1 MEPSD
6 SNVGIG
12 IGNPAAGSISR
23 PESAQSFESSQHFCL
38 RWNNY
43 QTNLTNVFDQLL
55 QNESFVDVTLTT
67 DETGQSVKCHKV
79 VLSACS
85 PYFQKLFM
93 DNPCQHP
100 IVILRDVDFEDL
112 KFVVDYM
119 YKGEIN
125 VTQNQLTSIL
135 RTAEM
140 LKVRGL
146 DEMVKTK
153 DNSEPELEIERSLE
167 QPKDLRPHKK
177 RKFSLESIEC
187 FPKRIGI
194 KTRDDLFDHEQQ
206 KIRQNMAANSNN
218 LPHPDDMES
227 PRATPDHFRQP
238 TGSATGYETQRSQS
252 GHSDGGFE
260 SKPATIGKPPNKHS
274 PALLD
279 DMTDVKPGIMEMIQ
293 EERRAKLLEASQI
306 TQNWMQAAAAAAA
319 AAAVNSP
326 QATTSGPPRTPPS
339 LGGGNPG
346 GSPVGGQGAG
356 ACNASNP
363 NMSSK
368 GKSADPNYQFQLQNI
383 WQKCWSQNAA
393 MMQGVR
399 YRERGPM
406 KSWRPETMAEAIW
419 AVLQEG
425 LSLSQAARKHDIPY
439 PTFVLYANRVHN
451 MLGPS
456 ITNGNHTV
464 GAGNMNLDLRPKGR
478 GRPQRILLGN
488 WPDEHVRQVIRAV
501 VFRDGTIPSYN
512 HAAAANFSNPQS
524 AVPRPGTSTS
534 PRSSFGSSPAPR
546 APPPTPALGRPVTPQ
561 QSHHLQQQQQQNMSK
576 FLDNNFFATHL
587 KTLSEHFSK
596 NGGSGNGFLE
606 SLPFKAFMND
616 EIHQAAIRK
625 SMEFEDADESCS
637 GGGESRRGSLT
648 PPSSMS
654 REMPKLIPTAAI
666 RGGPHPSGSTNN
678 NGGHADESEHDFLSH
693 GSHSNETSLPLNEDP
708 MNLVE
713 TSWDISTTL
722 QPQHNGGK
730 QLNSTSNETTN
741 VCGNNGPSPQPQQ
754 QQQSSIHIKN

>member
-368 GKSADPNYQFQLQNI
+368 GYCKQSLNKNNNNILMKKSKVPS
-383 WQKCWSQNAA
+383 WSQA
-393 MMQGVR
+393 QL
-399 YRERGPM
+399 
-406 KSWRPETMAEAIW
+406 KEAITCI
-419 AVLQEG
+419 LTQQ
-425 LSLSQAARKHDIPY
+425 LRFTQA
-439 PTFVLYANRVHN
+439 
-451 MLGPS
+451 
-456 ITNGNHTV
+456 
-464 GAGNMNLDLRPKGR
+464 
-478 GRPQRILLGN
+478 
-488 WPDEHVRQVIRAV
+488 
-501 VFRDGTIPSYN
+501 
-512 HAAAANFSNPQS
+512 
-524 AVPRPGTSTS
+524 ST
-534 PRSSFGSSPAPR
+534 
-546 APPPTPALGRPVTPQ
+546 
-561 QSHHLQQQQQQNMSK
+561 K
-576 FLDNNFFATHL
+576 
-587 KTLSEHFSK
+587 
-596 NGGSGNGFLE
+596 
-606 SLPFKAFMND
+606 
-616 EIHQAAIRK
+616 
-625 SMEFEDADESCS
+625 
-637 GGGESRRGSLT
+637 
-648 PPSSMS
+648 
-654 REMPKLIPTAAI
+654 
-666 RGGPHPSGSTNN
+666 
-678 NGGHADESEHDFLSH
+678 
-693 GSHSNETSLPLNEDP
+693 
-708 MNLVE
+708 
-713 TSWDISTTL
+713 
-722 QPQHNGGK
+722 
-730 QLNSTSNETTN
+730 
-741 VCGNNGPSPQPQQ
+741 
-754 QQQSSIHIKN
+754 